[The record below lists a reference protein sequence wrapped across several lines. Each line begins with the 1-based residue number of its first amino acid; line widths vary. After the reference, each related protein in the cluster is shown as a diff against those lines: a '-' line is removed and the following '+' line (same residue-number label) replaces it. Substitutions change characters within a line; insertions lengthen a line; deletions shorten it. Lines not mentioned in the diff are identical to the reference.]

1 MFLRSKLKSGIQGLF
16 DNPSHKDELI
26 FELFQYQL
34 ANNELFKAF
43 VDSINGNKSPRSLSE
58 LSFLPISFFKTH
70 KLKTGVWHPQT
81 SFSSSGTTGSTTSS
95 HYIKDLSWYNDISQK
110 IFEYHYGGLQNVRV
124 LGLLPSYLERN
135 NSSLVYMVDHF
146 MSITGKEKGFYLND
160 FQALASELIQ
170 LKNTGEKV
178 FLFGVSFAL
187 LDFAQQFKID
197 MPNLTII
204 ETGGMKG
211 RAKEL
216 VRSELHKEIR
226 SGFPSSE
233 IHSEYGMTELLS
245 QAYANGNLF
254 KTNPSMHVSCRE
266 ISDPFAEAKKG
277 KTGIINIVDLANID
291 TISFIET
298 EDLGRC
304 HEHGFEVLGRVD
316 NSMARGC
323 NLLYV

>member
-1 MFLRSKLKSGIQGLF
+1 MFSRSKLKSGIQALF

-26 FELFQYQL
+26 FDLFQYQL
-34 ANNELFKAF
+34 ANNQLFAAF
-43 VDSINGNKSPRSLSE
+43 VDSINGNKSPQSLSE

-70 KLKTGVWHPQT
+70 EIKSGVWEAET
-81 SFSSSGTTGSTTSS
+81 SFSSSGTTGTKTSK
-95 HYIKDLSWYNDISQK
+95 HYIQDLSWYQQISQS
-110 IFEYHYGGLQNVRV
+110 IFEHHYGPLNDATV

-146 MSITGKEKGFYLND
+146 MSLTGKEKGFYLND
-160 FQALASELIQ
+160 FQVLADELKR
-170 LKNTGEKV
+170 LKKFGGKV

-187 LDFAQQFKID
+187 LDFVQQFKFD
-197 MPNLTII
+197 MPELTII

-211 RAKEL
+211 RAKEM
-216 VRSELHKEIR
+216 VRNELHAEIKM
-226 SGFPSSE
+226 GFPNSN

-254 KTNPSMHVSCRE
+254 KVNPSMHIICRE
-266 ISDPFAEAKKG
+266 LGDPFAEAKEG
-277 KTGIINIVDLANID
+277 KTGILNIVDLANID

-298 EDLGRC
+298 EDLGRA
-304 HEHGFEVLGRVD
+304 HGSKFEVLGRVD

-323 NLLYV
+323 NLLYI